1 MPLIAAT
8 RPTWLGTRSARP
20 TATPPWHTALTPTAQ
35 HLLAVPGSLRTWGG
49 SLEAVRGQTLLPPL
63 LWKARTGSARSLVCV
78 LPLGS
83 PSSLPAT
90 HPRALLASHST
101 LAPSSGCLSQSHR
114 PHRFPNP
121 FLGLPVT
128 ASQIQ
133 FSCLFHACLS
143 EVKGSVLGIKS
154 AFFRIC

>member
-20 TATPPWHTALTPTAQ
+20 TAPPPWHTALTPTAQ

-78 LPLGS
+78 LPLGESFLTAGHS
-83 PSSLPAT
+83 PPSPLGQSLNSC
-90 HPRALLASHST
+90 ALIGVPSPISPPPPLPKPPPW
-101 LAPSSGCLSQSHR
+101 APCDSLSDTVLMSVSR
-114 PHRFPNP
+114 
-121 FLGLPVT
+121 
-128 ASQIQ
+128 
-133 FSCLFHACLS
+133 LS
-143 EVKGSVLGIKS
+143 L
-154 AFFRIC
+154 

>member
-20 TATPPWHTALTPTAQ
+20 TAPPPWHTALTPTAQ

-78 LPLGS
+78 LPLGDPFLTAGHS
-83 PSSLPAT
+83 PPEPSWLVT
-90 HPRALLASHST
+90 QLL
-101 LAPSSGCLSQSHR
+101 R
-114 PHRFPNP
+114 PHRGAFPNLTAP
-121 FLGLPVT
+121 T
-128 ASQIQ
+128 ASQTP
-133 FSCLFHACLS
+133 SL
-143 EVKGSVLGIKS
+143 GSL
-154 AFFRIC
+154 